1 MSVNFL
7 SNCVVLSYFAWQ
19 HSHLQFCY
27 KINLCMV
34 ADDYTCYAGITVT
47 RITTSGST
55 PATDLISANQIDDFS
70 FLTEPFTLD
79 LFDVVL
85 RCLTGLGPSGTN
97 NAALGG
103 WYFGGALIAFAQPCG
118 SVFQVR
124 SGNPN
129 NFPGLIN
136 LYPCGSLS
144 VDEEGV
150 YSCMMMN
157 SSMMLQITRVGLYL
171 SGRSKS
177 VMCIP
182 SPYC

>member
-1 MSVNFL
+1 
-7 SNCVVLSYFAWQ
+7 
-19 HSHLQFCY
+19 
-27 KINLCMV
+27 MV
-34 ADDYTCYAGITVT
+34 ADDYTCYAGITAT

-55 PATDLISANQIDDFS
+55 PVTDLISANQIDDYS

-79 LFDVVL
+79 RFDVVL

-103 WYFGGALIAFAQPCG
+103 WYFNGAQIAVAQPCG

-144 VDEEGV
+144 PDEEGV

-157 SSMMLQITRVGLYL
+157 SSMMVQTTRVGLYL
-171 SGRSKS
+171 NGRSKS
-177 VMCIP
+177 VDMYPITSLLTIFHLCTQLLQ
-182 SPYC
+182 